1 MTHKATPTVVIAVL
15 LSGLGLP
22 GPAFAADRPPLLGPT
37 NREEMASLVRALGDP
52 AYEARMFATRRLC
65 AIGMEAWDLLGAT
78 AESADVEAALRAK
91 QLLAVFDRLW
101 FSGAD
106 VSLSFSKPIIDWLE
120 PVDLNITKLG
130 TATYYWDQR
139 NQRR

>member
-1 MTHKATPTVVIAVL
+1 MTLKATSTVVIAIL
-15 LSGLGLP
+15 FGGLGLP

-52 AYEARMFATRRLC
+52 AHEARMFATHRLC
-65 AIGMEAWDLLGAT
+65 AIGMEARDFLQAA
-78 AESADVEAALRAK
+78 AESTDVEAALRAK

-106 VSLSFSKPIIDWLE
+106 VSLSFSKEIRDSPL
-120 PVDLNITKLG
+120 LLGSTKPTEVISLL
-130 TATYYWDQR
+130 
-139 NQRR
+139 